1 MRILQGENIPRN
13 FFFLRVVQCFG
24 ILHVVSPCLF
34 DKNKTVEIHKLE
46 IKQWKTDRFISI
58 AYKNKSQ
65 LFTSVHGI
73 ARIFC
78 SISGR

>member
-1 MRILQGENIPRN
+1 MRILLGENIPRN
-13 FFFLRVVQCFG
+13 FFLRVVQCFG

-34 DKNKTVEIHKLE
+34 DKNKTFEIHELE
-46 IKQWKTDRFISI
+46 IKLWKTDRFINI
-58 AYKNKSQ
+58 VDKNKSQ